1 VPPTFKPAYL
11 IHGDDHGR
19 IAERRAR
26 LRTLAESISG
36 AEGLELIEGDDST
49 PERVAL
55 ALDAMTLALSRRFI
69 IVDGVERW
77 KDKEL
82 DPLLAALAAMAPETT
97 VSFFAREDG
106 RSRAP
111 ERLHEAVRAAQGD
124 VNVESSVKPWELPK
138 WVTARAAEL
147 GIELDSE
154 GARALIRHV
163 GDRQQR
169 LQRELEKLALGAE
182 AVPPA
187 QIVLDA
193 SEVEELT
200 ASSAERR
207 AWTVA
212 DALVAGDRPAAVAA
226 YLRLRDQGERLP
238 GLLYWISQRVRAAHD
253 VAVAV
258 DAGEPP
264 AQIKRRLRMPSKAAD
279 RLIADARAAGSER
292 LAQAICEIADLELAS
307 RGGGAGGAGEDTAAL
322 IAIGKIAA

>member
-26 LRTLAESISG
+26 LRALAESTSG

-49 PERVAL
+49 PERVA
-55 ALDAMTLALSRRFI
+55 ATVDAMTLALSRRFI

-77 KDKEL
+77 RDKEL
-82 DPLLAALAAMAPETT
+82 DPLVAALAAIAPETT

-106 RSRAP
+106 RNRAP
-111 ERLHEAVRAAQGD
+111 ERLHEAVRSAQGD
-124 VNVESSVKPWELPK
+124 ISAENSVKPWELPK
-138 WVTARAAEL
+138 WVTAHAREL
-147 GIELDSE
+147 GIELDAE

-169 LQRELEKLALGAE
+169 LLRELEKLALGAGSDPCTPILVE
-182 AVPPA
+182 
-187 QIVLDA
+187 A

-212 DALVAGDRPAAVAA
+212 DALVAGDRRAAVAA
-226 YLRLRDQGERLP
+226 YLQLRNQGERLP

-253 VAVAV
+253 VAVTL
-258 DAGEPP
+258 DAGEAP
-264 AQIKRRLRMPSKAAD
+264 AQIKRRLRMPSRAAD
-279 RLIADARAAGSER
+279 RLIADARNVGSEQ

-307 RGGGAGGAGEDTAAL
+307 RGGATGGAGEDTAAL
-322 IAIGKIAA
+322 IAFGKIAG